1 MTRSMMRKQED
12 SEGSAIRFVAL
23 DLNAAPVVGLAGV
36 SLNVYLS
43 GIASRILRRSASGVL
58 LELTEC
64 TRAENLLLVTS
75 KIKAMFGVSQALT

>member
-43 GIASRILRRSASGVL
+43 GIASRILRRSGK
-58 LELTEC
+58 LEPREC
-64 TRAENLLLVTS
+64 T
-75 KIKAMFGVSQALT
+75 